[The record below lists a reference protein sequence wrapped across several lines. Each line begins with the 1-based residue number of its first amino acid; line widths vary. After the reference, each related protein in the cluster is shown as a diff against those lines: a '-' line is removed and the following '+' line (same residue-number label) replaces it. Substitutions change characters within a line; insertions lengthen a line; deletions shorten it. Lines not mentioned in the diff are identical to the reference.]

1 MEPHIIP
8 ITIFMGFFWK
18 IPVSLF
24 LNFLNPRKV
33 SPTGLEVIQVPRNHA
48 VPFHF
53 KLLVCTMHAASQLW
67 SIVWN
72 FFKSYGVPK
81 WIFADHRGSKNL
93 LDFVIDYSNCQ
104 MGPIWCLAVICR
116 DIFWLCFYG
125 HKKPDAPL
133 FGILSKVRGIRV
145 QKLRS
150 LATNSIYSLDEA
162 IDAIW

>member
-1 MEPHIIP
+1 MPFFNIYPQFWI
-8 ITIFMGFFWK
+8 FWK
-18 IPVSLF
+18 NLIYGVKLCHPPVTHPHKEWKSFDRF
-24 LNFLNPRKV
+24 LTFILP
-33 SPTGLEVIQVPRNHA
+33 
-48 VPFHF
+48 
-53 KLLVCTMHAASQLW
+53 CSQLW

-72 FFKSYGVPK
+72 FSKSYGVPIK

-93 LDFVIDYSNCQ
+93 LDFVIDYSHCQ